1 METLF
6 FSLTPVM
13 VVLYDISYH
22 PLLYSMVQKELNH
35 YWCEEI
41 SGSYKVWKVRHRN
54 SILFKERLYRSLPLE
69 RLRRFSNRRV
79 AGKMFFQEELGRR
92 YSRRISWQVRPEALY
107 LLWFSLLFPYF
118 DDFPSQTSRH
128 YKDELQ
134 NGYFRTTLQHK

>member
-41 SGSYKVWKVRHRN
+41 SGSYKVWEVRHRN
-54 SILFKERLYRSLPLE
+54 SNLFKKRGFIGACL
-69 RLRRFSNRRV
+69 
-79 AGKMFFQEELGRR
+79 
-92 YSRRISWQVRPEALY
+92 
-107 LLWFSLLFPYF
+107 
-118 DDFPSQTSRH
+118 
-128 YKDELQ
+128 
-134 NGYFRTTLQHK
+134 